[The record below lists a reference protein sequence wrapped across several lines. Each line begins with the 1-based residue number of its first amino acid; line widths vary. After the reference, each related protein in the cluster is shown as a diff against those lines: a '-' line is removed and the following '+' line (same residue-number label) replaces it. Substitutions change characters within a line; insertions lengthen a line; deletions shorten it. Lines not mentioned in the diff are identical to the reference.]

1 MNNSLEGITVVAV
14 EQAVAAPYA
23 SSRLADAGARV
34 IKVERPEGDFA
45 RNYDKLVLGQS
56 AYFVWL
62 NRGKESIC
70 LNLTADEDRAVLMAM
85 ISEADIFIQNLK
97 PGSIGKLG
105 FGSEDLRKRFPRLIT
120 CDISGFGDTGAYSH
134 LKAYDLIVQAETG
147 MCAITGTVHGPA
159 RVGVSVCD
167 ISAGMT
173 AHNAIL
179 QALFHRE
186 RTGAGNNIQVSLFDA
201 VADWMNVPVL
211 QFDYSRYDTAR
222 AGVNHPSLA
231 PYGAYRCADGK
242 DVIFSVQNDR
252 EWVSF
257 CAKLLQRPEI
267 TRRPGFA
274 DNMERLS
281 NRSALDEIISARFA
295 QMSSEEAML
304 ELEASG
310 LAYGRLNQIED
321 VSHHPHVRRVI
332 VSTPNG
338 EASVIAPAAIFD
350 GERPLRLGAVPA
362 CGAHTESLRQ
372 EFSKRSSE
380 SVQFANDL
388 AVRSLESE

>member
-1 MNNSLEGITVVAV
+1 MRTALVGITVVAV

-45 RNYDKLVLGQS
+45 RNYDKLVHGQS

-70 LNLTADEDRAVLMAM
+70 LDLTVEQDRAVLEAM
-85 ISEADIFIQNLK
+85 VAQADVFIQNLK
-97 PGSIGKLG
+97 PGSITKLG
-105 FGSEDLRKRFPRLIT
+105 FGSVDLRKRHPRLIT
-120 CDISGFGDTGAYSH
+120 CDISGFGYGGALSH

-147 MCAITGTVHGPA
+147 LCAITGTAEGPA

-173 AHNAIL
+173 ALNAIL
-179 QALFHRE
+179 QALLLRE
-186 RTGAGNNIQVSLFDA
+186 RTGEGTAIQVSLFDA
-201 VADWMNVPVL
+201 IADWMNVPVL
-211 QFDYSRYDTAR
+211 QFDYSAYHTAR

-252 EWVSF
+252 EWVNF
-257 CAKLLQRPEI
+257 CTKFLKRPELI
-267 TRRPGFA
+267 RHPDFA
-274 DNMERLS
+274 ENMDRIR
-281 NRSALDEIISARFA
+281 NRTSLDEIVVNRFA
-295 QMSSEEAML
+295 QTPSDEAMR
-304 ELEASG
+304 ELEAAG

-321 VSHHPHVRRVI
+321 VAKHPHLRRI
-332 VSTPNG
+332 PVSTPAG
-338 EASVIAPAAIFD
+338 HVDVIAPGAIFD
-350 GERPLRLGAVPA
+350 GEIAPVSRPVPA
-362 CGAHTESLRQ
+362 RGAHSETLRK
-372 EFSKRSSE
+372 EFRHSS
-380 SVQFANDL
+380 
-388 AVRSLESE
+388 

>member
-1 MNNSLEGITVVAV
+1 MRKALEGITVVAV

-45 RNYDKLVLGQS
+45 RNYDKLVHGQS

-70 LNLTADEDRAVLMAM
+70 LDLTIEQDRAVLESMVAQ
-85 ISEADIFIQNLK
+85 ADVFIQNLK
-97 PGSIGKLG
+97 PGSIIKLG
-105 FGSEDLRKRFPRLIT
+105 FGSADLRKRYPCLIT
-120 CDISGFGDTGAYSH
+120 CDISGFGDGGALSH

-147 MCAITGTVHGPA
+147 LCAITGTAQGPA

-173 AHNAIL
+173 ALNAIL
-179 QALFHRE
+179 QALFVRE
-186 RTGAGNNIQVSLFDA
+186 RTGEGTAIQVSLFDA
-201 VADWMNVPVL
+201 IADWLNVPVL
-211 QFDYSRYDTAR
+211 QLDYGGYHTAR

-252 EWVSF
+252 EWVNF
-257 CAKLLQRPEI
+257 CTKFLK
-267 TRRPGFA
+267 RPGLVRHPDFD
-274 DNMERLS
+274 DNMDRIR
-281 NRSALDEIISARFA
+281 NRASLDEIVVDRFA
-295 QMSSEEAML
+295 QMSSHEAMR
-304 ELEASG
+304 ELEAAG

-321 VSHHPHVRRVI
+321 VAKHPHLRRI
-332 VSTPNG
+332 AVSTPAG
-338 EASVIAPAAIFD
+338 DVHMIAPGAIFG
-350 GERPLRLGAVPA
+350 GETAPALRSVPA
-362 CGAHTESLRQ
+362 RGAHSEILRR
-372 EFSKRSSE
+372 EFGHSS
-380 SVQFANDL
+380 
-388 AVRSLESE
+388 